1 MTFDLNLDLKNEVLG
16 EEKSLR
22 RFEDQKWKFA
32 IDRVADHAP
41 LTKPAWN
48 LQLNFLKFMK
58 MWG

>member
-32 IDRVADHAP
+32 NWPRGRPCSTH
-41 LTKPAWN
+41 
-48 LQLNFLKFMK
+48 
-58 MWG
+58 